1 MALTAEDIAARPQIW
16 QEVCDG
22 RYRLVYAFPEVLLSS
37 GSYFWIHILRRRCR
51 FMDNLLTIAA
61 DEVHVVWGY
70 QHFCHEFENL
80 GDLRTH
86 LRSTPVLAHSATL
99 APNVLGY
106 IHKVL
111 LLSTPTVI
119 YREPIGHA
127 NVTLAVVPLQAAPAN
142 SLHELDFL
150 VDSTV
155 EATFIIQKTFVFVD
169 KVEDAHS
176 IAHYLRKRLSPALR
190 ARGRDIIKVM
200 SVAIEL
206 CTRSRNMDGL
216 RDGSHHIFVGTEVVA
231 MGINFPDIDIIA
243 QWGLVDHLTLASIW
257 QRIGRAARD
266 PLHHAIATV
275 FVQDRYILPEDSDAP
290 GNEEGYYY
298 GWRAKAVPTQQVH
311 IEQFISRMYKSL
323 DAPNIH
329 CALDCIDPALI
340 FLLNMAGCRW
350 CAGL

>member
-1 MALTAEDIAARPQIW
+1 
-16 QEVCDG
+16 
-22 RYRLVYAFPEVLLSS
+22 
-37 GSYFWIHILRRRCR
+37 
-51 FMDNLLTIAA
+51 MDNLLTITV
-61 DEVHVVWGY
+61 DEAHVVWRY
-70 QHFCHEFENL
+70 RHFRHEFENL

-127 NVTLAVVPLQAAPAN
+127 NVTLAVVPLQVAPAN

-155 EATFIIQKTFVFVD
+155 EVTFIIQKTFVFVD

-200 SVAIEL
+200 SVAIEP

-216 RDGSHHIFVGTEVVA
+216 WDGSHHIFVGTEVVA

-257 QRIGRAARD
+257 QQIGRAA
-266 PLHHAIATV
+266 
-275 FVQDRYILPEDSDAP
+275 
-290 GNEEGYYY
+290 
-298 GWRAKAVPTQQVH
+298 
-311 IEQFISRMYKSL
+311 
-323 DAPNIH
+323 
-329 CALDCIDPALI
+329 
-340 FLLNMAGCRW
+340 
-350 CAGL
+350 